1 MKLALFGS
9 TGMLG
14 KAVLAAALARGH
26 AVSILVRS
34 AKPAENDVRAV
45 VGDARDPNAI
55 RETIT
60 GAEAVIQCLGVGG
73 LGDGKP
79 NDLVPVATRLILQ
92 EMEGQGMRRLVCA
105 SNVGVPGSGAP
116 FLRWV
121 LVPLFARKLLP
132 ILAAKIEMEA
142 NLRESGLDWTAV
154 RLPALNEKP
163 LRNRVKVSPEGR
175 ATGYN
180 ITIAD
185 AAAFMLDI
193 IEKQQFAA
201 KAVAISN

>member
-9 TGMLG
+9 TGMMG

-26 AVSILVRS
+26 DVTILVRS
-34 AKPAENDVRAV
+34 AKASGSGVRVV
-45 VGDARDPNAI
+45 VGDARDPKAI
-55 RETIT
+55 RETIK
-60 GAEAVIQCLGVGG
+60 GADAVIQCLGVGG

-79 NDLVPVATRLILQ
+79 NDLVPDATRLMV
-92 EMEGQGMRRLVCA
+92 EDMKAHGMRRLVCA
-105 SNVGVPGSGAP
+105 SNIGVPGSGAF

-132 ILAAKIEMEA
+132 ILAAKIKMEA
-142 NLRESGLDWTAV
+142 ILRASGLDWTSV
-154 RLPALNEKP
+154 RLAALTEKP
-163 LRNRVKVSPEGR
+163 ARGKLKVSAEGR
-175 ATGYN
+175 ATGFT
-180 ITIAD
+180 ITTAD

-193 IEKQQFAA
+193 IEKKQFAA